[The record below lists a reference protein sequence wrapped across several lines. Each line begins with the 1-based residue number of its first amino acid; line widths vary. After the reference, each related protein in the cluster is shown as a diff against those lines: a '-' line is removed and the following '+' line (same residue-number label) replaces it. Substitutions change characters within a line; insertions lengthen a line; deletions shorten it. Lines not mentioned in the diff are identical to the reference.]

1 MGSSI
6 RRRDAGTRD
15 ILKFAPTALAGVFIV
30 EPEMHHDARGFFA
43 RTFDAQAFGAQ
54 GLADRFD
61 QQSIAYNAR
70 AGTIR
75 GLHYQVRP
83 HGESKLV
90 RATRGALYDV
100 AVDLRA
106 DSPTFGRWVGVR
118 LDDENRLALY
128 IPQGLAHG
136 YQTLQDDTE
145 ALYLIAGA
153 YAPQSARG
161 VRFDDPALGI
171 AWPREVTALSN
182 ADSAWPTLDE
192 ATLP

>member
-1 MGSSI
+1 
-6 RRRDAGTRD
+6 
-15 ILKFAPTALAGVFIV
+15 
-30 EPEMHHDARGFFA
+30 MHNDTRGFFA
-43 RTFDAQAFGAQ
+43 RTFDAQAFRAQ

-75 GLHYQVRP
+75 GLHYQVQP

-90 RATRGALYDV
+90 RATRGALFDI

-106 DSPTFGRWVGVR
+106 GSPTFGRWISVR
-118 LDDENRLALY
+118 LDDKNCLALY

-136 YQTLQDDTE
+136 YQTLEDDTE
-145 ALYLIAGA
+145 ALYLIAGT
-153 YAPQSARG
+153 YTPQSAGG
-161 VRFDDPALGI
+161 VRFDDPTLAV
-171 AWPREVTALSN
+171 AWPREVTVLSD
-182 ADSAWPTLDE
+182 ADSGLPTLDE